1 MENDIVGILA
11 VTLTFLAL
19 LFSGL
24 APLTSSATRVIDNE
38 LEPTK
43 GKVFSVERFK
53 AGKSVLAVIKRLY
66 LAIQLGLALCCALA
80 LYIVIDRTLP
90 FIDFKIDVL
99 SLAAVD
105 FPFLVEITGIMML
118 IWLAWLFYVSAVM
131 TSILSH
137 RKKTI
142 FKHT

>member
-24 APLTSSATRVIDNE
+24 APLTSSATQVIDNE

-43 GKVFSVERFK
+43 AKVFSVERFK

-131 TSILSH
+131 TSILSY